1 MSPRLAS
8 PPRTNPR
15 HLRPGR
21 GIRGQALIESFLVIL
36 VVGLLL
42 FGLLQVALVFNARE
56 ILHHSA
62 ARAARART
70 VGFNAWMV
78 DKALRV
84 AAIPNS
90 GALLE
95 PLVDP
100 PLPILDPA
108 RTLGQNWDAALDTR
122 SPLPRS
128 ERALIERARIPDYLA
143 SDNRLRA
150 SYILNYEEWERG
162 TFQVT
167 EAVGG
172 ALAETLLPD
181 AATTLRIT
189 VRQRFPLQMPMHR
202 LFYAPPPDGDGVA
215 RIDLSGESEIVNHY
229 TLYLEDQRL

>member
-1 MSPRLAS
+1 ML
-8 PPRTNPR
+8 
-15 HLRPGR
+15 
-21 GIRGQALIESFLVIL
+21 ESFLVIL
-36 VVGLLL
+36 VIGFLL

-62 ARAARART
+62 ARAARARS

-95 PLVDP
+95 PQIAP

-122 SPLPRS
+122 VPLPRT

-167 EAVGG
+167 ETAAGS
-172 ALAETLLPD
+172 LADVLQPGSG
-181 AATTLRIT
+181 TTLRMT
-189 VRQRFPLQMPMHR
+189 VSQRFPLRMPMHR
-202 LFYAPPPDGDGVA
+202 LFYAPPRDGDGLA

-229 TLYLEDQRL
+229 PLYLQDQGW